1 MSRNK
6 NSSQSPSSTVPDES
20 GWCLSWTG
28 PCRGTGPRRA
38 YRIIQK
44 EGTWFIT
51 SKNNDVTF
59 EVSAAQARSIL
70 RANPEHP
77 AWLDN
82 DDELVWVTWLVLAN
96 ATVPGSIFADLDNE
110 WRESCILR
118 VKYVA
123 PNKWEHSPPV
133 AIDVLAA
140 TFAINKSAKRYRDAA
155 STYFQR
161 GMHGLAHHA
170 SEVKKLYY
178 KLKDIGVVKAYTDRR
193 LQYCGRHGRLAL
205 YRGEGYVFHSTL
217 APVEEPAL
225 VADDDQGALFV
236 CAKPKGS
243 AEARLIDARFTLCAI
258 EVSTI
263 DFHRLEV
270 PRKYDI
276 EYFG

>member
-6 NSSQSPSSTVPDES
+6 NNSQSPSSTVPDES
-20 GWCLSWTG
+20 GWCLCWTG
-28 PCRGTGPRRA
+28 PCRGTGPGRA

-51 SKNNDVTF
+51 SKNNAVNF

-82 DDELVWVTWLVLAN
+82 DVELVWVTWLVLRD
-96 ATVPGSIFADLDNE
+96 ATVPGSILADLEDE
-110 WRESCILR
+110 CYTLR

-133 AIDVLAA
+133 VIDVLAA

-155 STYFQR
+155 ATYYQR

-193 LQYCGRHGRLAL
+193 LEYGGRHGRLAL

-217 APVEEPAL
+217 APVEEPTL
-225 VADDDQGALFV
+225 VADDDQEALFV
-236 CAKPKGS
+236 SAKPKGS

-258 EVSTI
+258 EVITI

-270 PRKYDI
+270 PRQYDI
-276 EYFG
+276 ECFG